1 MRNPIRRSRR
11 IRDVRT
17 RLVLA
22 ATVATA
28 LLGAAGAAR
37 ADNPVLTGD
46 VGAGDSFT
54 ITLKDSSGTKVTRLD
69 PGTYTLVVHDHS
81 TIHNFHLS
89 GPGVDASTTVDQI
102 ADKNFTVTLADGT
115 YFFDCDAHSAQMK
128 GTFTVGSVT
137 TPPPPAATTKLT
149 ASFGPGSAFALAP
162 RTGLKAGK
170 ATITVRDRSKTDGFR
185 LAGPGVKKTTGAKFT
200 GTVTWKVT
208 LAAGKYSFGSA
219 RSARLRETFTVS
231 S

>member
-1 MRNPIRRSRR
+1 
-11 IRDVRT
+11 VRT
-17 RLVLA
+17 RLLLA
-22 ATVATA
+22 ATLVSA
-28 LLGAAGAAR
+28 LLGVAGAAR

-46 VGAGDSFT
+46 VGAADSFT
-54 ITLKDSSGTKVTRLD
+54 ITLNDSSGAKVTHLD

-89 GPGVDASTTVDQI
+89 GPGVDASTTVAEI
-102 ADKNFTVTLADGT
+102 ADKTFTVTLADGT
-115 YFFDCDAHSAQMK
+115 YFFDCDAHPAQMK

-137 TPPPPAATTKLT
+137 TPPPPPSPTTKLA

-170 ATITVRDRSKTDGFR
+170 ATLTVRDRSKTDGFR
-185 LAGPGVKKTTGAKFT
+185 LAGPGVTRTTGAKFT

-208 LAAGKYSFGSA
+208 LAAGKYSYGSA
-219 RSARLRETFTVS
+219 RSARLRKIFMVS